1 MPTCGSQPPISPV
14 PSLWHPPLTSTG
26 TKYAHGTHAYMQAK
40 HSYTLNKSLKRIDFV
55 GRAFRV
61 YNPHVEVREFVGIG
75 SLLPPWGGCLGIV
88 PRPSSLAVSILTC
101 WAILP
106 DHFTASCECMCHEHT
121 VLSLCL
127 SFTSW
132 WQQNR
137 PLPFATVNYLDKH
150 LNTGLWTYVLISKNT
165 NF

>member
-1 MPTCGSQPPISPV
+1 MPFSGLPGHQ
-14 PSLWHPPLTSTG
+14 
-26 TKYAHGTHAYMQAK
+26 AHTWYTNMQAK

-101 WAILP
+101 
-106 DHFTASCECMCHEHT
+106 
-121 VLSLCL
+121 
-127 SFTSW
+127 
-132 WQQNR
+132 
-137 PLPFATVNYLDKH
+137 
-150 LNTGLWTYVLISKNT
+150 
-165 NF
+165 